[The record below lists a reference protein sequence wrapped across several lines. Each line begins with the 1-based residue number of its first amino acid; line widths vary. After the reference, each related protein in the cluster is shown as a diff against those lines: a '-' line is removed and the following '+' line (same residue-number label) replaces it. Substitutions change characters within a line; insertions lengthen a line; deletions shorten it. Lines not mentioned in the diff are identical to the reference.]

1 MPDPYDADDSY
12 ERDVLEGRT
21 AADISHA
28 GEGITDEAAVD
39 AAETLLEKLRAH
51 HKCVRL
57 IVLPQIKC

>member
-1 MPDPYDADDSY
+1 VPDPYDADDSY

-39 AAETLLEKLRAH
+39 AAETLLEKLRITSACASLSFL
-51 HKCVRL
+51 K
-57 IVLPQIKC
+57 